1 MDIKTALITAVMR
14 HPYRM
19 MVINLLL
26 AAAVSAG
33 IMHLRVDAGI
43 DIFFNPNDPNLLA
56 EQELIATYGRE
67 DNILFVLDAG
77 DAPIFTRPHLATIE
91 ALTDRAWRM
100 PNAKR
105 VNSITNYLHA
115 AVDGDDITVSNLLEN
130 VNELDDAAIEH
141 ARGIAASR
149 EELQGRLL
157 ARNGQVAAINVSLN
171 LPTERKA
178 AAIAESVAYARQMVA
193 DTARD
198 NPGLTVHLAG
208 WAMTEQTLAE
218 VTARDSTTLMP
229 VLLLIIVVVCA
240 YLLRSPLASLC
251 TVTIIFLSILV
262 GMGFAGWAGI
272 GLNSVTASAPTVIMT
287 LAIADCIHVLTVFLG
302 RLRQHPDK
310 HAALTHALDETF
322 HGIVLTSATT
332 FAGFLSMNFSDSP
345 AFGGLGNIAAI
356 GVAGALWVTLTV
368 LPGLVMLLP
377 FRATKG
383 SATVMSMDGL
393 AEFAIRNRGGLF
405 WGSLALSVLLMAGML
420 RIELNDDPT
429 SYFSEAI
436 PLTHAMRA
444 VENRL
449 SGTQVLHYSL
459 NSGEAG
465 GINNP
470 EFLADVDKF
479 VSWLRAQPEVVNVE
493 SFTDTLK
500 HLNQVMHADAPEW
513 RRLPE
518 SSDLAAQYTLLYEI
532 SIPYG
537 QDVTHQVS
545 ADKSSLKVSATLRN
559 QKSQGLIAFENRS
572 RQWMEEN
579 IPDYVA
585 RGVGQSISFAHVG
598 LRNIDSMVNGSLFAL
613 LQISAILAWAFRS
626 LRFGLVSLIPNLIPA
641 LATLGMWGL
650 LVGEVNIAASVVFS
664 VTLGIIVDDTIH
676 FLLKYIEGRRKLGLS
691 VDDAIRRTFNA
702 VGNAL
707 FSMSILLAVGFLV
720 LVLSDF
726 SVNSTTGLLVAITI
740 FVAIFLDL
748 LFLPMIL
755 MKADRFLF
763 KQGPGGGSEYLR

>member
-1 MDIKTALITAVMR
+1 MDIKTPLITAVMR
-14 HPYRM
+14 HPYWW
-19 MVINLLL
+19 MVVNLLL
-26 AAAVSAG
+26 AAVVTAG
-33 IMHLRVDAGI
+33 MAQLRVDSSI

-56 EQELIATYGRE
+56 EQELIDTYGRE
-67 DNILFVLDAG
+67 DNILFILDAG
-77 DAPIFTRPHLATIE
+77 ESPIFTRQHLSTIE
-91 ALTDRAWRM
+91 DLTARAWRM

-115 AVDGDDITVSNLLEN
+115 AVDGDDITVSNLLEG
-130 VNELDDAAIEH
+130 VNDLSDAEI
-141 ARGIAASR
+141 ARAHDIAYSR

-171 LPTERKA
+171 LPLEGKA
-178 AAIAESVAYARQMVA
+178 AAIAEAVAYARQMVA
-193 DTARD
+193 DTEQA
-198 NPGLTVHLAG
+198 NPGLKLHLAG

-240 YLLRSPLASLC
+240 FLLRSPLASLC
-251 TVTIIFLSILV
+251 TVLIIFLSILV
-262 GMGFAGWAGI
+262 GMGYAGWAGI

-302 RLRQHPDK
+302 RLRQNPDK

-322 HGIVLTSATT
+322 YGIVLTSATT

-356 GVAGALWVTLTV
+356 GVMGALWLTLTV

-377 FRATKG
+377 FRANKG

-393 AEFAIRNRGGLF
+393 ANFTIRNRNGLF
-405 WGSLALSVLLMAGML
+405 WGSLLLSALLISGIS

-429 SYFSEAI
+429 GYFSESI

-449 SGTQVLHYSL
+449 SGTQTLHYSL
-459 NSGEAG
+459 NSGEPG

-470 EFLADVDKF
+470 AFLSDVDKF
-479 VSWLRAQPEVVNVE
+479 VAWLRAQPEVVNVE
-493 SFTDTLK
+493 SFTDTLR
-500 HLNQVMHADAPEW
+500 HLNQVMHGDAPEW

-532 SIPYG
+532 SVPYG

-545 ADKSSLKVSATLRN
+545 ADKSSLKISATLKN

-572 RQWMEEN
+572 RAWMEQN
-579 IPDYVA
+579 IPDYVT

-613 LQISAILAWAFRS
+613 FLISALLAWAFRS
-626 LRFGLVSLIPNLIPA
+626 VRFGIVSLIPNLIPA
-641 LATLGMWGL
+641 LATLGMWGA

-676 FLLKYIEGRRKLGLS
+676 FLLKYIESRRTLGLGVEES
-691 VDDAIRRTFNA
+691 IRRTFNA

-707 FSMSILLAVGFLV
+707 FSMSILLAIGFLV

-726 SVNSTTGLLVAITI
+726 SVNSTTGLLVAVTI

-755 MKADRFLF
+755 MKADRWLF
-763 KQGPGGGSEYLR
+763 KRPPVAS

>member
-1 MDIKTALITAVMR
+1 MDIKTALITRVMR
-14 HPYRM
+14 HPYWTM
-19 MVINLLL
+19 AINLLL
-26 AAAVSAG
+26 AAAVVAG
-33 IMHLRVDAGI
+33 ITQLRVDSSI
-43 DIFFNPNDPNLLA
+43 DIFFNPDDPNLLA

-67 DNILFVLDAG
+67 DNILLVLDAG
-77 DAPIFTRPHLATIE
+77 ESPIFTRQHLSTIE
-91 ALTDRAWRM
+91 DITARSWRM

-115 AVDGDDITVSNLLEN
+115 AVDGDDIIVSNLLEN
-130 VNELDDAAIEH
+130 VQDLSDAEIDAA
-141 ARGIAASR
+141 RDIAYSR
-149 EELQGRLL
+149 EELLARLL

-171 LPTERKA
+171 LPVEGKA
-178 AAIAESVAYARQMVA
+178 AAIAESVEYARQLVL
-193 DTARD
+193 DTERA
-198 NPGLTVHLAG
+198 NPGLTIHMAG

-218 VTARDSTTLMP
+218 VTARDSSTLMP
-229 VLLLIIVVVCA
+229 VLLIMIVVVCA
-240 YLLRSPLASLC
+240 VLLRSPLASLC
-251 TVTIIFLSILV
+251 TVVIIFLSILV

-302 RLRQHPDK
+302 RLRQNPDK

-322 HGIVLTSATT
+322 HGVVLTSATT
-332 FAGFLSMNFSDSP
+332 FVGFLSMNFSDSP

-356 GVAGALWVTLTV
+356 GVMGALWLTLTV
-368 LPGLVMLLP
+368 LPGLIMLLP
-377 FRATKG
+377 FRATGG
-383 SATVMSMDGL
+383 SATVMSMDKL
-393 AEFAIRNRGGLF
+393 AGFAIRNRRGLF
-405 WGSLALSVLLMAGML
+405 WGSLCMSALLISGIA

-429 SYFSEAI
+429 GYFSESI

-449 SGTQVLHYSL
+449 SGTQTLHYSF
-459 NSGEAG
+459 NAGEAG
-465 GINNP
+465 GVHNP
-470 EFLADVDKF
+470 EFLSQVDRF
-479 VSWLRAQPEVVNVE
+479 VAWLRAQPEVVNVE

-500 HLNQVMHADAPEW
+500 HLNQVMHADAKEW
-513 RRLPE
+513 RRLPD
-518 SSDLAAQYTLLYEI
+518 SSDLAAQYMLLYEI
-532 SIPYG
+532 SVPYG

-545 ADKSSLKVSATLRN
+545 SDKSSLKVSATLRN

-572 RQWMEEN
+572 RTWMEQN
-579 IPDYVA
+579 IPDYVT

-598 LRNIDSMVNGSLFAL
+598 LRNIDSMINGSLFAL
-613 LQISAILAWAFRS
+613 LLISALLAWAFRS
-626 LRFGLVSLIPNLIPA
+626 IRFGIVSLIPNLIPA
-641 LATLGMWGL
+641 LATLGMWGA

-664 VTLGIIVDDTIH
+664 VTLGIIVDDTTH
-676 FLLKYIEGRRKLGLS
+676 FLLKYIESRRKLGLGVEES
-691 VDDAIRRTFNA
+691 IRRTFNA

-707 FSMSILLAVGFLV
+707 FTTSILLAIGFMV

-755 MKADRFLF
+755 MKADRWLL
-763 KQGPGGGSEYLR
+763 KPPAVSR

>member
-1 MDIKTALITAVMR
+1 MDIKTPLITAVMR
-14 HPYRM
+14 HPYWW

-26 AAAVSAG
+26 AAAVAAG
-33 IMHLRVDAGI
+33 MSQLRVDSSI
-43 DIFFNPNDPNLLA
+43 DIFFNKNDPNLLA
-56 EQELIATYGRE
+56 EQELVATYGRE

-77 DAPIFTRPHLATIE
+77 DSPIFSRRYLAAIE
-91 ALTDRAWRM
+91 DMTARAWRM

-130 VNELDDAAIEH
+130 VQDLSDADIDRAREIAYSRQELM
-141 ARGIAASR
+141 
-149 EELQGRLL
+149 GRLL

-171 LPTERKA
+171 LPQDAKA
-178 AAIAESVAYARQMVA
+178 AAIAESVDYAREMVL
-193 DTARD
+193 DIERSH
-198 NPGLTVHLAG
+198 PELKIHLAG

-218 VTARDSTTLMP
+218 VTARDSATLMP

-251 TVTIIFLSILV
+251 TVLIIFLSILV

-272 GLNSVTASAPTVIMT
+272 GLNSVTASAPTIIMT

-310 HAALTHALDETF
+310 HAALTYALDETF
-322 HGIVLTSATT
+322 HGIVLTSVTT
-332 FAGFLSMNFSDSP
+332 FAGFLSMNFGDSP
-345 AFGGLGNIAAI
+345 AFGSLGNIAAF
-356 GVAGALWVTLTV
+356 GVMGALWLTLTV
-368 LPGLVMLLP
+368 LPGMVMMLP
-377 FRATKG
+377 FKATKG

-393 AEFAIRNRGGLF
+393 ANFAIRNRGGLF
-405 WGSLALSVLLMAGML
+405 WSSLFLSLLLMAGIL

-429 SYFSEAI
+429 GYFSESI

-449 SGTQVLHYSL
+449 SGTQSLHYSF

-470 EFLADVDKF
+470 EFLSQVDQF
-479 VSWLRAQPEVVNVE
+479 VTWLRAQPEVVNVE

-500 HLNQVMHADAPEW
+500 HLNQVMHADSPEW
-513 RRLPE
+513 NRLPD
-518 SSDLAAQYTLLYEI
+518 SSDLTAQYILLYEI
-532 SIPYG
+532 SVPYG

-579 IPDYVA
+579 ISDYVT

-598 LRNIDSMVNGSLFAL
+598 LRNIESMVNGSLFAL
-613 LQISAILAWAFRS
+613 LLISALLIWAFRS
-626 LRFGLVSLIPNLIPA
+626 VRFGIVSLIPNLIPA

-676 FLLKYIEGRRKLGLS
+676 FLLKYINARRNLGLG
-691 VDDAIRRTFNA
+691 VDDAIRHTFNA

-755 MKADRFLF
+755 MKADRWLF
-763 KQGPGGGSEYLR
+763 KHPPGAN